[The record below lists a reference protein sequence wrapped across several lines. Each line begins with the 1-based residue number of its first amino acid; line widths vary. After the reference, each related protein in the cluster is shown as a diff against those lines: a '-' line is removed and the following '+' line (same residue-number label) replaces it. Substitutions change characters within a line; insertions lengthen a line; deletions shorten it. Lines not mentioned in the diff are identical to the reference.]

1 MINLILWL
9 VFGALIGWLASL
21 VMNRDAQQGAL
32 LNIIV
37 GIVGAMVGGFLFGG
51 GTINQNDFSIGSLL
65 VAFIGAVLLL
75 GIVNLFTRG
84 RVR

>member
-37 GIVGAMVGGFLFGG
+37 GIVGAMIGGFLFGG
-51 GTINQNDFSIGSLL
+51 GTINQNNFSIGSLL
-65 VAFIGAVLLL
+65 VAFIGAVILL
-75 GIVNLFTRG
+75 GIVNLLTRG